1 MNIIN
6 VCYDFHHD
14 KRFKYIRPRSAT
26 AYLLIVMRKNII
38 FYNESGSESIKPY
51 SIALFDKNYS
61 CGFVA
66 DSEVYISDWVD
77 FNLTESEA
85 KLFLNKIVLNKF
97 IETKNAAE
105 CSELLRM
112 MQKELLS
119 ANANRTETMELFLK
133 MLFLKIEE
141 YCENCEKKEA
151 YYAEILKIRSDIYS
165 NPSVKYTVEMLAEK
179 LHISK
184 HYFHHLYKK
193 FFDVPPVTDII
204 NSRIEHAKRLLRS
217 TDYSVK
223 EIAEIL
229 GYSTD
234 TQFMKQFKGVTEM
247 SASEYRKK
255 ATV

>member
-1 MNIIN
+1 MKTKIDI
-6 VCYDFHHD
+6 D
-14 KRFKYIRPRSAT
+14 KVKRLPTI
-26 AYLLIVMRKNII
+26 
-38 FYNESGSESIKPY
+38 ED
-51 SIALFDKNYS
+51 LFEKEYGKKGTPLRDE
-61 CGFVA
+61 F
-66 DSEVYISDWVD
+66 D
-77 FNLTESEA
+77 A
-85 KLFLNKIVLNKF
+85 KSR
-97 IETKNAAE
+97 AW
-105 CSELLRM
+105 
-112 MQKELLS
+112 
-119 ANANRTETMELFLK
+119 
-133 MLFLKIEE
+133 
-141 YCENCEKKEA
+141 